1 MERLLSNEVK
11 EIFQIL
17 QENGHQVYLVGGIVR
32 DYFLNRE
39 NYDFDMATSAT
50 PTEMI
55 SLLKH
60 FDLDAIDSRFGT
72 IRIKVAGKNDIEITT
87 FRMEEYEDETRYPTK
102 IDFVNDILIDLKRRD
117 FTMNALAWNHKGL
130 IDCFHGLEDIR
141 QSCIKIIG
149 VPTKRFLE
157 DPLRML
163 RAIRFSAQLDFRIDE
178 DSYQAIVENAYLISR
193 LSMESMRNEF
203 VKILISNNPNYA
215 IKCLFD
221 SNIVEYIFFDSDI
234 EWDRIY
240 LQIRENNCKILFLLQ
255 RLSRLPCQLEVRLSA
270 FLYHLFSCSLESKKE
285 VAGKLI
291 SIEQLSEKLLKR
303 LKFSKRIISRVCN
316 IIKYY
321 PIEEYISAQTNINRL
336 ICAAGED
343 CWKNIMDIRIQ
354 YFSYLGVQD
363 GCYEILDRIRKRMK
377 ENSII
382 HKKQLC
388 VTGNDMISLGYKGKE
403 IGKIIDVLYDAVIEG
418 NLKNT
423 RVSLMKR
430 AADMMSSIKADFTE
444 E

>member
-141 QSCIKIIG
+141 QSCIKTIG

-303 LKFSKRIISRVCN
+303 LKFSKRMISRVCN

-321 PIEEYISAQTNINRL
+321 PMPGRQVRFTA
-336 ICAAGED
+336 
-343 CWKNIMDIRIQ
+343 
-354 YFSYLGVQD
+354 
-363 GCYEILDRIRKRMK
+363 
-377 ENSII
+377 
-382 HKKQLC
+382 
-388 VTGNDMISLGYKGKE
+388 SLT
-403 IGKIIDVLYDAVIEG
+403 L
-418 NLKNT
+418 
-423 RVSLMKR
+423 
-430 AADMMSSIKADFTE
+430 
-444 E
+444 